1 MKNLKAYYKETVIN
15 ELVKKFKYKNKLEAP
30 KIEKIILAR
39 GLGSELT
46 NAKSLDVSLDTFR
59 SIRGQKP
66 ATTRAKKSISNFKLR
81 EGQIVG
87 CLVTLRGQKMYD
99 FLTKFLNLALPKIRD
114 FQGISA
120 RCFDGRGNYTLGIKE
135 EIIFPEVNYDKLDK
149 IRGLHITF
157 VTSAKT
163 DKESY
168 ELLKLFGMPFKKEVI
183 KKISE

>member
-1 MKNLKAYYKETVIN
+1 MINLKNFYNETIIN
-15 ELVKKFKYKNKLEAP
+15 DLLKQFKYSNKLQAP
-30 KIEKIILAR
+30 KLLKIVITR
-39 GLGSELT
+39 GLGSELS
-46 NAKSLDVSLDTFR
+46 NAKSLDVSLETFAA
-59 SIRGQKP
+59 ITGQKP
-66 ATTRAKKSISNFKLR
+66 ATTKAKKSISNFKLR

-114 FQGISA
+114 FQGIST
-120 RCFDGRGNYTLGIKE
+120 RSFDGRGNYTLGIKE
-135 EIIFPEVNYDKLDK
+135 EIIFPEVDYDKLDK

-168 ELLKLFGMPFKKEVI
+168 ELLKLFGMPFKKEALKVT
-183 KKISE
+183 